1 MKFVTYLE
9 VKLRIDEYWEK
20 LTPRRQNVVRKSLI
34 LAGKTL
40 RFDGI
45 LFFFL
50 QIFLFLQKSNY
61 LLNLTD

>member
-40 RFDGI
+40 RFDGTF
-45 LFFFL
+45 FFFL
-50 QIFLFLQKSNY
+50 QIFLFFAENKLF
-61 LLNLTD
+61 TEFD